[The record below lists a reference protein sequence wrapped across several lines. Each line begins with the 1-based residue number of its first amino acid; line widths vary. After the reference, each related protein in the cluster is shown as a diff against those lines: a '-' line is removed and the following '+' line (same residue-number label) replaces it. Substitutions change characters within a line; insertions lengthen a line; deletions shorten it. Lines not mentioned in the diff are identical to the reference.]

1 VESAYPRAS
10 YANARAAYEA
20 AQDAV
25 LSASDPAAYNSSGA
39 IALCV
44 ELVEHEELQKRW
56 DDACAEWGIKKD
68 RTKRLSPESLIEAA
82 AAQLDE
88 MRSGSAQLLR
98 NALLE
103 AKSRAEQSSTG
114 PGKVGAK

>member
-1 VESAYPRAS
+1 MESAYPRAS

-25 LSASDPAAYNSSGA
+25 LLASDPAAYNSSGA

-103 AKSRAEQSSTG
+103 ARKPRRASSTG